1 MICQIRDSVF
11 DYRQYDQD
19 RKNIPAGSCDILQYS
34 CVAWLVK
41 SNTKFVF
48 VILQSYN
55 IFLKEPFFVFQGWI
69 CSSGVHW
76 GQGSHHQ
83 NIPEELLMWFL
94 PGLTLACHNLASGLT
109 HTHVWHS
116 DVLKGSLYEHL
127 SLAFLLR
134 YFCFYKT
141 LLMSCYLDTAM

>member
-11 DYRQYDQD
+11 NYRQYEQD
-19 RKNIPAGSCDILQYS
+19 RKNIPVGSCDILPNS
-34 CVAWLVK
+34 CVTWLVK

-55 IFLKEPFFVFQGWI
+55 VFLKKPFFCI
-69 CSSGVHW
+69 SGVNMLFRSTLRSR
-76 GQGSHHQ
+76 QSPSKYPRRTL
-83 NIPEELLMWFL
+83 NVVLT
-94 PGLTLACHNLASGLT
+94 GLTLACHNLASGLP
-109 HTHVWHS
+109 HTYVWHS

-134 YFCFYKT
+134 YFYFCKT
-141 LLMSCYLDTAM
+141 SLMSCYLDTAM